1 VQESVGA
8 VLSWF
13 QTVSGTTATAH
24 CRSAKSEPIVL
35 LLADEVSEPMC
46 MTMPEINLNL
56 LEPQKVAAVTSETAK
71 R

>member
-1 VQESVGA
+1 
-8 VLSWF
+8 
-13 QTVSGTTATAH
+13 
-24 CRSAKSEPIVL
+24 VL

-46 MTMPEINLNL
+46 MTTPEINLNL